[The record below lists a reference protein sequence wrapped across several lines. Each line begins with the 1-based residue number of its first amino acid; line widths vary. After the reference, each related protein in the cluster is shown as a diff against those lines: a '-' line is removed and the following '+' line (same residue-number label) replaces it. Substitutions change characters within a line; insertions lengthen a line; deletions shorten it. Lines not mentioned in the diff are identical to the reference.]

1 MHPVLRPQAGVLVSP
16 SLPEKISTVYNL
28 AEEVTERRKQGCVN
42 MASVDVGHWGE
53 ACIIYYYML
62 LDNEAV
68 LLTMTLLSHIPQVLT
83 VLPWDQFYH

>member
-1 MHPVLRPQAGVLVSP
+1 MQLVLGPQAGVLASS

-28 AEEVTERRKQGCVN
+28 AEEVTERRKQGCV
-42 MASVDVGHWGE
+42 DVGHWGE
-53 ACIIYYYML
+53 VCIIYYYML